1 MIKVFIVDDHEIL
14 REGLK
19 RILNSESDME
29 VVAET
34 DNGTEAVKMIS
45 EIDCD
50 LVLLDLNLPGR
61 SGTELIAEIK
71 KKKPRAQ
78 ILILSISP
86 EKRFA
91 LPAFKAGAS
100 GYLNKDSALTE
111 LVVAIRK
118 VQAKKRYMSMS
129 LAEQLAFES
138 VVEDAPER
146 RRLTNLENCIML
158 MLAKGKENKEIA
170 KELALSINSVAQNRR
185 KVLEKLHL
193 KNNVQLTHYV
203 MENNLL
209 TL

>member
-19 RILNSESDME
+19 RILNDEIDME

-34 DNGTEAVKMIS
+34 DNGTEAIRLIS

-50 LVLLDLNLPGR
+50 LILLDLNLPGR

-71 KKKPRAQ
+71 KKKPKAQ

-118 VQAKKRYMSMS
+118 VQSKKRYMSMT

-138 VVEDAPER
+138 LVEETTEQR
-146 RRLTNLENCIML
+146 KLTNLENCIMM

-170 KELALSINSVAQNRR
+170 RELALSINSVAQNRR

-209 TL
+209 TS

>member
-19 RILNSESDME
+19 RILNDEIDME
-29 VVAET
+29 VIAEAE
-34 DNGTEAVKMIS
+34 NGTEALKMIS

-50 LVLLDLNLPGR
+50 LILLDLNLPGR

-71 KKKPRAQ
+71 KKKPKAQ

-118 VQAKKRYMSMS
+118 VQNKKRYMSMT
-129 LAEQLAFES
+129 LAEQLAFDS
-138 VVEDAPER
+138 VVEEAPEQR
-146 RRLTNLENCIML
+146 KLTNLETCIML
-158 MLAKGKENKEIA
+158 MLVKGKENKEIA
-170 KELALSINSVAQNRR
+170 QELALSINSVAQNRR
-185 KVLEKLHL
+185 KLLEKLHL

-203 MENNLL
+203 IENNLL
-209 TL
+209 TT